1 MGTTEAK
8 SLQAK
13 DILTN
18 ANHTIIQR
26 ELTHGD
32 YNVTMLRTAKL
43 WSDFLEREID
53 PMDVAVCMALVKLAR
68 IMDNGKHIDSWN
80 EVNEKFG
87 VKEDGYD
94 EECDLEELDCK
105 LSEKYNYVCRLDD
118 YWNEVNEKFGV
129 KEDGYDEECDLEEV
143 EKE

>member
-68 IMDNGKHIDSWN
+68 IMDNGKHLDSWIDACSYWAIAA
-80 EVNEKFG
+80 EAAVR
-87 VKEDGYD
+87 DWPT
-94 EECDLEELDCK
+94 
-105 LSEKYNYVCRLDD
+105 LDD
-118 YWNEVNEKFGV
+118 K
-129 KEDGYDEECDLEEV
+129 
-143 EKE
+143 